1 MVNMM
6 KITIISIGKLKE
18 SYWKEAE
25 AEYLKRL
32 SSFAKV
38 DIIEHKEIGF
48 TEKDTIEPIKEK
60 EAKIIQ
66 SSIPDSSYIIALDP
80 EGKEATSEAL
90 SKKISDLEHTTSHLT
105 FIIGGPLGLHES
117 VFKKTNLKLSLSPL
131 TFTHQIT
138 RVILLEQ
145 IYRAYMIK
153 SGKSYHH

>member
-1 MVNMM
+1 M

-18 SYWKEAE
+18 SYWREAE
-25 AEYLKRL
+25 TEYLKRL
-32 SSFAKV
+32 SAFAKV
-38 DIIEHKEIGF
+38 EIIEHKEISF
-48 TEKDTIEPIKEK
+48 SEKDTIESVKEK
-60 EAKIIQ
+60 EVEIIQ
-66 SSIPDSSYIIALDP
+66 NSIPTSSYLIALDP
-80 EGKEATSEAL
+80 KGGDTTSEAL

-131 TFTHQIT
+131 TFTHQMT

-145 IYRAYMIK
+145 LYRAYMIK